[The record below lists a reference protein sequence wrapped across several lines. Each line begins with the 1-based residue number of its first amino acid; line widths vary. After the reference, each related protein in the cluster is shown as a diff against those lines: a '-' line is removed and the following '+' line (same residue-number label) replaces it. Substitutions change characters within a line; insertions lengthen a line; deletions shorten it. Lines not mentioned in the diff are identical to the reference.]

1 MESSVLVDPE
11 VRKELG
17 RFVLVEL
24 YVDGPGPDK
33 KANARLE
40 VERFKQS
47 TQPLYVVLT
56 PDGEYVDQ
64 LGGFTRSKAEF
75 LGWLTQAYAKAKPAP

>member
-1 MESSVLVDPE
+1 MESSVLVDNA
-11 VRKELG
+11 VLKELS

-24 YVDGPGPDK
+24 YVDGPGADK

-40 VERFKQS
+40 VERFGQS

-56 PDGEYVDQ
+56 PDGREVAQ

-75 LGWLTQAYAKAKPAP
+75 LGWLKRAYANAKPAP

>member
-1 MESSVLVDPE
+1 MESSVLVDSAVLQE
-11 VRKELG
+11 ISK
-17 RFVLVEL
+17 FILVEL
-24 YVDGPGPDK
+24 YVDGPGEDK

-40 VERFKQS
+40 VARFGQS

-56 PDGEYVDQ
+56 PDGDEVAQ

-75 LGWLTQAYAKAKPAP
+75 LGWLKQAYEKAQAR

>member
-1 MESSVLVDPE
+1 MESSVLVDNR
-11 VRKELG
+11 VLQELS

-24 YVDGPGPDK
+24 YVDGPGDDK

-40 VERFKQS
+40 VDRFGQS

-56 PDGEYVDQ
+56 PDGTEVDQ

-75 LGWLTQAYAKAKPAP
+75 LGWLRQAYEKAKAR